1 MKKSKLSLNKFRVSK
16 LNNLSSVMGGT
27 GADGGDDGGT
37 NTYEGKAPG
46 CYLLSYI
53 VIKEDV
59 KETLIE

>member
-16 LNNLSSVMGGT
+16 LNNLSTVIGGT
-27 GADGGDDGGT
+27 GADGGGDGGT

-46 CYLLSYI
+46 CYLLSYV

-59 KETLIE
+59 KETIAQ